1 MENAYTTVFLGAEGC
16 YEEKKSRF
24 LSYVFEVKDEQEIEA
39 HLSSVRKMH
48 YSASHHCYAYVL
60 GKDGAVSKCSDDGEP
75 QKTAGYPILSV
86 IQGQGLVNTLI
97 IVVRYFGGTLLGTG
111 GLVRAYT
118 NAAKDGIEKAVLIRK
133 APADLFQITCDY
145 NAVGKLQYYFAAQG
159 FKPLS
164 SDYGADVRIRIPIE
178 KSVTEAFTEKVTD
191 LTQGKVKIEK
201 VQEVWCGEANGQMY
215 TFSD

>member
-1 MENAYTTVFLGAEGC
+1 MENAYTTVLLGAEGF

-39 HLSSVRKMH
+39 YLVSVRKQH
-48 YSASHHCYAYVL
+48 YSATHHCYAYVL

-86 IQGQGLVNTLI
+86 IQGQSLVNILV

-118 NAAKDGIEKAVLIRK
+118 NAAKDGIEKSVLIRK
-133 APADLFQITCDY
+133 TPADLLSVTCDY
-145 NAVGKLQYYFAAQG
+145 NAVGKLQYFFAAQG
-159 FKPLS
+159 YRPLS
-164 SDYGADVRIRIPIE
+164 SDYGADMRFSIPIE
-178 KSVTEAFTEKVTD
+178 RSETKQFTEKVTD

-201 VQEVWCGEANGQMY
+201 VQEVWCGEVNGQMY